1 MKMAKRII
9 CVVAISMVINQSY
22 AQYAINKHSINNG
35 GGKITGGSYEL
46 NGNIGQTDASSSMS
60 NGGYS
65 LNGGFWHKNKD
76 LIFKNG
82 FE

>member
-1 MKMAKRII
+1 MAKRII
-9 CVVAISMVINQSY
+9 CTVAISMVINQSY
-22 AQYAINKHSINNG
+22 AQYVINKHSINNG

-46 NGNIGQTDASSSMS
+46 NGSIGQNDASSSMS
-60 NGGYS
+60 NGAYS

-76 LIFKNG
+76 LIFKNR